1 MRNVLLGCG
10 LPLTAATLI
19 VAAGCGGGSFSASAA
34 EGGTPEGGAEAGG
47 EASADTGSTDGPV
60 AEGSSHWCDS
70 RPERFCE
77 DFDEETDVNSFLS
90 TWTTNQATNGSFSFD
105 TSSTV
110 PSLPNALQV
119 NGTSGAQVTVVKTLP
134 TLPQHEKKVTLAFE
148 LRINQ
153 SENISGLSA
162 AGFAAIVYGQ
172 DLADGYVAL
181 AIGNGPALEAVG
193 SAPSDAGGTAGGF
206 TFEMANSGTFPA
218 PATWASRYT
227 LEIDFT
233 QTPPCASVYA
243 GTTALLAHCMALPS
257 SLAVPTDFAIMLG
270 DYSGG
275 LNNTGTV
282 DLEFDN
288 VTFDAAY

>member
-1 MRNVLLGCG
+1 
-10 LPLTAATLI
+10 LTAVTLA
-19 VAAGCGGGSFSASAA
+19 VAVGCGGGSFSAASPD
-34 EGGTPEGGAEAGG
+34 GGVEAGG
-47 EASADTGSTDGPV
+47 EASADTGAEGSV

-77 DFDEETDVNSFLS
+77 DFDEETDVNAFLS
-90 TWTTNQATNGSFSFD
+90 TWTTNQSTNGSFTFD

-110 PSLPNALQV
+110 PSAPNALHV
-119 NGTSGAQVTVVKTLP
+119 TGTSGAQVTVVRLLP
-134 TLPQHEKKVTLAFE
+134 TLPQHEKKVLLAFE

-162 AGFAAIVYGQ
+162 AGFAAIVYGK
-172 DLADGYVAL
+172 DLTDGYVAL
-181 AIGNGPALEAVG
+181 AIGNGPMLEAVG
-193 SAPSDAGGTAGGF
+193 ASPADAGAGTAGIPI
-206 TFEMANSGTFPA
+206 EQANSGTFPA
-218 PATWASRYT
+218 PATWAARYT

-243 GTTALLAHCMALPS
+243 GTTALLGHCMALPS
-257 SLAVPTDFAIMLG
+257 SLAVPTEFAIVLG

-275 LNNTGTV
+275 FTNTGTV

-288 VTFDAAY
+288 VTFDASY